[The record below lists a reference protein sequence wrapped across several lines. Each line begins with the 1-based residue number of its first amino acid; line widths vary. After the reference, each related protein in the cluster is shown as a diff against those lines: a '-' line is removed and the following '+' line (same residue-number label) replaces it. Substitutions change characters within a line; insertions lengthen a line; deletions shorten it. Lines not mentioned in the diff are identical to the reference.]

1 MTLQRGNILVIG
13 AHYDDAELG
22 AGGSM
27 AKWVKEGN
35 KVFKLTLSDND
46 TRFKDK
52 KIYVKP
58 HEAKSES
65 KKACEIL
72 GVEEL
77 NDLVLPQKCTELV
90 YNKRDMQK
98 IEAFILDR
106 QINMIVMHNIFDIQQ
121 DHVHA
126 ATISYVAG
134 RYCDSVLMYQSNQY
148 VLPVDFY
155 PRYYVDISKT
165 IDLKKRH

>member
-1 MTLQRGNILVIG
+1 MKIIISKKITKLQTNPKP
-13 AHYDDAELG
+13 LG
-22 AGGSM
+22 FHGGSM

-77 NDLVLPQKCTELV
+77 SLISSASKMQLYYIYLVPYINQP
-90 YNKRDMQK
+90 
-98 IEAFILDR
+98 FILS
-106 QINMIVMHNIFDIQQ
+106 II
-121 DHVHA
+121 
-126 ATISYVAG
+126 
-134 RYCDSVLMYQSNQY
+134 L
-148 VLPVDFY
+148 
-155 PRYYVDISKT
+155 
-165 IDLKKRH
+165 

>member
-1 MTLQRGNILVIG
+1 
-13 AHYDDAELG
+13 
-22 AGGSM
+22 
-27 AKWVKEGN
+27 
-35 KVFKLTLSDND
+35 
-46 TRFKDK
+46 
-52 KIYVKP
+52 
-58 HEAKSES
+58 
-65 KKACEIL
+65 
-72 GVEEL
+72 
-77 NDLVLPQKCTELV
+77 
-90 YNKRDMQK
+90 MQK

-155 PRYYVDISKT
+155 PRYYVDISKK
-165 IDLKKRH
+165 IDLKKKALACYGDDHDRYNKLFKTTLLKNEVDGFKINMQNKVNTEALNYKVYRKIVWWE